1 MALKTIQVVGAA
13 IILEGRCLAAQ
24 RSADMSLPLKWE
36 FPGGKVEPGETSESA
51 LAREIAEELGVRVEV
66 GARLGQGRAGLPDG
80 REVVLDVY
88 LAALLDEPDAIVL
101 REHARWRW
109 VEAHELNSLDW
120 AQADIPVLEPLK
132 RHLNRLSGG
141 AAETDGGLR

>member
-13 IILEGRCLAAQ
+13 IILAGRCLAAQ
-24 RSADMSLPLKWE
+24 RSVDMSLPLKWE
-36 FPGGKVEPGETSESA
+36 FPGGKVEPGETPERA

-80 REVVLDVY
+80 REVVLDVH

-109 VEAHELNSLDW
+109 VGVDELGALDW
-120 AQADIPVLEPLK
+120 AQADIPVLEPLA
-132 RHLNRLSGG
+132 RHLKQ
-141 AAETDGGLR
+141 LRESAV

>member
-13 IILEGRCLAAQ
+13 IIMGGRCLAAQ

-36 FPGGKVEPGETSESA
+36 FPGGKVEPGETPERA

-66 GARLGQGRAGLPDG
+66 GAWLGQGRAALRDG

-101 REHARWRW
+101 REHAGCRWLD
-109 VEAHELNSLDW
+109 AHALHTLDW
-120 AQADIPVLEPLK
+120 AQADVPVLDALR
-132 RHLNRLSGG
+132 RHLHG
-141 AAETDGGLR
+141 A